1 MLAREDG
8 QKAYRVRHRK
18 LMQFRWEALAEF
30 LSLTQEG
37 FQKAEE
43 IFHTALPF
51 RLPRAL
57 FRHRDGLSRTTW
69 SGAPPPAEVLH
80 RRNKSMAVR
89 HLDLR
94 QTLSVHTLVFFD
106 DTVLEE
112 QKCGQRV

>member
-1 MLAREDG
+1 MLAMEDG

-18 LMQFRWEALAEF
+18 LMQFRLEALAKF
-30 LSLTQEG
+30 LSITQEG

-43 IFHTALPF
+43 VFPTALHG

-57 FRHRDGLSRTTW
+57 FHHRDGLSRTTW

-80 RRNKSMAVR
+80 RRNKSIAVR

-94 QTLSVHTLVFFD
+94 QTLSVQNLVFFD

-112 QKCGQRV
+112 QECGQGV